1 MKSFQPTHQLIA
13 PAGEQIPVL
22 LVPEISTVSYLVI
35 TEIEYEEGTAP
46 FYRWH
51 PLQGVT
57 YNGIKLEG
65 LKVLPL
71 ESAFGKKAELTDYE
85 SNRNHRGDLVMI
97 L

>member
-1 MKSFQPTHQLIA
+1 MTFHPTHQLIA
-13 PAGEQIPVL
+13 PAGEEIPVL
-22 LVPEISTVSYLVI
+22 LVPELGKIHYLVI
-35 TEIEYEEGTAP
+35 TEVEYEEGTAP

-71 ESAFGKKAELTDYE
+71 ESALGKKAELTNYE
-85 SNRNHRGDLVMI
+85 SNRNYRGDLVMI
-97 L
+97 